1 LITLH
6 IEEINGN
13 FNVIATKKSHRLEDE
28 KKLIAIKNS
37 KEDAE
42 TLIDGL
48 IFYGKADEK
57 VIYAD

>member
-6 IEEINGN
+6 IEESDGN

-28 KKLIAIKNS
+28 IKLIAIKNS

-42 TLIDGL
+42 ILIDGL

-57 VIYAD
+57 VINAD

>member
-1 LITLH
+1 MITLH